1 MSKHSTNDISPSIN
15 FLANGTSMAGE
26 IKSNGDFRIDG
37 TLEGSISSKGKIVVG
52 SSGKV
57 KGEIVCQNADISGD
71 IKAKIVVHELLTLK
85 STAVLN
91 GDIFTKKLAIEPGA
105 YFTGTCNMHD
115 IPGNVKDEIQKNKLK
130 LTFDNYSQNQY

>member
-91 GDIFTKKLAIEPGA
+91 GDIFTKNLQLSQVHILQEHV
-105 YFTGTCNMHD
+105 TCM
-115 IPGNVKDEIQKNKLK
+115 
-130 LTFDNYSQNQY
+130 TFLEM